1 MAVNQTPLYS
11 PQGKGLSSPPELQR
25 YGAQLDARY
34 GGPVDP
40 NQSSDHEQFQ
50 LKERGVGENFFQ
62 GLGHGGLKAAESVA
76 NFIPDVLGSRG
87 RWATFSDNITDN
99 KHSAVFQVTSD
110 IAQLGVGLIG
120 GGPLRKGF
128 QSAVK
133 GIRGLFPAGAKKV
146 AKKAA
151 RRGALPLASKA
162 WNIAREGGTRGAIA
176 EMLAFRGGE
185 EHLLLSSFFEKNP
198 DWESA
203 YEEATSTEGWANE
216 PTVTTSMRL
225 QQSLKNIMGRA
236 AFAAEGALLGAAA
249 NFLVAAGKASFRAA
263 TKNTDR
269 AMLKALAGQDV
280 SGAAKADAT
289 EGLKAA
295 KAARASAVKEAQEDQ
310 AFKEVGVAREEF
322 EAKYQDTIE
331 TIGVKERM
339 DTPAVSVPVRNTTLV
354 PDSVDDVY
362 RDITT
367 PEGINKQAYANKTGP
382 DTTREAWEKT
392 LKVEFGYRHRGSGT
406 AALRVH
412 IAKEAPDIV
421 RVDEDLI
428 RRDWEA
434 SGRGAED
441 FTQGANFNARAIFD
455 NVDEFQ
461 RYLIEVEK
469 AKRLFPKMS
478 KESAKDFNLRNQ
490 RHAVNE
496 AKRQGWG
503 HFYKYEFDAPQKLK
517 HLELTKAERDIM
529 LFKEGSG
536 EAGDRLFRLIAG
548 VDKAGKAVKTSPH
561 AILTAA
567 ENVLRMDTAYSDHGM
582 KYFQGR
588 VMSLFMTGLRKNIT
602 KISDKKTMADAIGY
616 MYDPKGSDLASIL
629 SDTMMDGIEELA
641 TSNGMD
647 RRAMMH
653 RLLKGRGNFRHLY
666 GDLTEDSVFDF
677 GKKLDVAAM
686 KEMNVRIM
694 AYRLEQAISMKKYRD
709 ITRQIAETPEH
720 MLPGSDILKDYIVE
734 LERVAARVEGIQK
747 LSQASGRA
755 LRAWHD
761 LNDASMSGI
770 ALSKEIANFGG
781 LKKLKA
787 NAQRNQALFDGA
799 DDTLSGTAAA
809 SDALTKSSFI
819 DMHNEYWINSIL
831 SGTKTQMVNTIS
843 TGMHMYYK
851 PMEGIL
857 GSLQEPE
864 ARRAMIKTLVHTAMI
879 NAQVTR
885 VLGKLGLNK
894 LKRLTK
900 AIDEPQYLQNR
911 KDIFSPEGD
920 PTSRLNQAKG
930 AIAGARKSFRTGEGT
945 LTKGADL
952 FDVVPPQ
959 AIGRNSLGE
968 GASEVAKATL
978 DSLGSII
985 RIPSRLMIGTDELF
999 KQISFR
1005 ASAMGQLASDG
1016 YELAVKKNLY
1026 PDADYIAGYI
1036 GEHFHGIIRAS
1047 GASHT
1052 KKNILQEG
1060 RNAFK
1065 KEVTDAADQLRPFE
1079 KTEKEFL
1086 DTYQKKHY
1094 SAIKEKQAGN
1104 SLHWAEDVTFTRRL
1118 DADLQELK
1126 DLGVS
1131 PTARSSWTQ
1140 DIQEIVHQHPWMR
1153 LIMPFIKTPLNI
1165 MKWPLQRMSVPGVIS
1180 PNGKAIGREFE
1191 WVKKIHL
1198 RYQADMATGDSFRM
1212 AQASGRIAAGRFYW
1226 LGFSSAA
1233 ASGVITGSGPS
1244 NPRERMNLM
1253 ATGWRPYSV
1262 KIGDYYVS
1270 YSRLDPFSTAL
1281 GLAADVYE
1289 KSEQLM
1295 RHGDVDENWAQAT
1308 MLAGAYSLS
1317 NNLADKSYLAGIN
1330 SVLQATIDP
1339 EKYFPKL
1346 LKKQITSYIPKIVS
1360 QWTPML
1366 DDNHIKKTY
1375 GILEGAMGRLPGASK
1390 GIEPMR
1396 NYMGEPLEAMW
1407 SPSVWASGLN
1417 PFLISKMKSDR
1428 VLEEIASLKYGFGPP
1443 TPRIKGDRHLDMR
1456 RFHDPDTGRSAF
1468 DRYQELIGQV
1478 TDKRGR
1484 NLRAAMTVVFNS
1496 DMYRNASLLHEAGT
1510 LQFAG
1515 TFRDPRVKMVRGV
1528 MARWRAS
1535 AKQKTLDEYPEL
1547 KKAIKAFD
1555 TTVFEQLLTI
1565 SGR

>member
-11 PQGKGLSSPPELQR
+11 PQRKGLSSPTELQR
-25 YGAQLDARY
+25 YGAQLEARY
-34 GGPVDP
+34 KGPTDQ
-40 NQSSDHEQFQ
+40 NQSAEYDQYM
-50 LKERGVGENFFQ
+50 LKERGHAENFFQ
-62 GLGHGGLKAAESVA
+62 GVGHGGLKAGEAAV
-76 NFIPDVLGSRG
+76 NFIPDLLGAKG

-110 IAQLGVGLIG
+110 LTQLGGGLLG
-120 GGPLRKGF
+120 AGPLRKGF
-128 QSAVK
+128 ASAVK
-133 GIRGLFPAGAKKV
+133 GIRSWLPAGAKKV
-146 AKKAA
+146 AKKGAK
-151 RRGALPLASKA
+151 RGALPLASKA
-162 WNIAREGGTRGAIA
+162 WNIAREGGSRGAIA

-185 EHLLLSSFFEKNP
+185 EHLLIGSFFEKNP
-198 DWESA
+198 DWEAA
-203 YEEATSTEGWANE
+203 YEEATSTEGWENE
-216 PTVTTSMRL
+216 PTVTVAMRL

-236 AFAAEGALLGAAA
+236 AFATEGALLGAAA
-249 NFLVAAGKASFRAA
+249 NFLIAGGKAAFRAA
-263 TKNTDR
+263 TKNTDS
-269 AMLKALAGQDV
+269 ALLKAAGGLDV

-289 EGLKAA
+289 EGLKMT
-295 KAARASAVKEAQEDQ
+295 KAARASAVKEAQEDK
-310 AFKEVGVAREEF
+310 AFKEVGVAREKLEGRF
-322 EAKYQDTIE
+322 QDTIE
-331 TIGVKERM
+331 EIGAKERM
-339 DTPAVSVPVRNTTLV
+339 DAPVVSVPTRNTTLV
-354 PDSVDDVY
+354 PDSVDDAY

-367 PEGINKQAYANKTGP
+367 PDGINKRAYENKTGP
-382 DTTREAWEKT
+382 DITREEWEKT
-392 LKVEFGYRHRGSGT
+392 LKVDRDGGGGKGKK
-406 AALRVH
+406 ALRVH
-412 IAKEAPDIV
+412 IMKNTPDIV
-421 RVDEDLI
+421 RVDEGLI

-434 SGRGAED
+434 TGRAATD
-441 FTQGANFNARAIFD
+441 FTHGVNFNARELFD
-455 NVDEFQ
+455 NVGEFE

-469 AKRLFPKMS
+469 AKRLFPRMA
-478 KESAKDFNLRNQ
+478 KETAKDFKLRNN

-503 HFYKYEFDAPQKLK
+503 HFYKYEFDAPHKSLNHLK
-517 HLELTKAERDIM
+517 LTKAERDIM

-536 EAGDRLFRLIAG
+536 EAGDRLFRMIAG
-548 VDKAGKAVKTSPH
+548 VNKAGKAVKTSPH

-567 ENVLRMDTAYSDHGM
+567 EQVLRMDTAYSDHGM

-588 VMSLFMTGLRKNIT
+588 VMSLFLTGLRKNVTRI
-602 KISDKKTMADAIGY
+602 KDEKTMAEAIGY

-641 TSNGMD
+641 NSNGMD

-666 GDLTEDSVFDF
+666 GDLTETSVFDF
-677 GKKLDVAAM
+677 GKKLDVASM
-686 KEMNVRIM
+686 KEMNVRIL

-709 ITRQIAETPEH
+709 VTRQIAETPEH
-720 MLPGSDILKDYIVE
+720 LLPGSDILKDYIVE
-734 LERVAARVEGIQK
+734 LERQAARVEGIQK

-809 SDALTKSSFI
+809 GDALTKSSFI

-851 PMEGIL
+851 PMEGII
-857 GSLQEPE
+857 GSLNEPE

-894 LKRLTK
+894 LKRATK
-900 AIDEPQYLQNR
+900 LIDEPQYLQNR

-930 AIAGARKSFRTGEGT
+930 AVAGARKSFRTGEGT

-1016 YELAVKKNLY
+1016 YDVAVRKKLK
-1026 PDADYIAGYI
+1026 PDAAYIAGYI

-1047 GASHT
+1047 GAHHN

-1060 RNAFK
+1060 RNAYK
-1065 KEVTDAADQLRPFE
+1065 KEVDDAADNLRPFE

-1086 DTYQKKHY
+1086 DTYSKKHY
-1094 SAIKEKQAGN
+1094 SALKEKQAGN
-1104 SLHWAEDVTFTRRL
+1104 SMHWAEDVTFTRRL

-1126 DLGVS
+1126 DLNLS
-1131 PTARSSWTQ
+1131 PTSRSSWSQ
-1140 DIQEIVHQHPWMR
+1140 DVQEIVHKHPWMR

-1165 MKWPLQRMSVPGVIS
+1165 LRWPLQRMSIPGVMS
-1180 PNGKAIGREFE
+1180 PNGKAIGHEFE

-1198 RYQADMATGDSFRM
+1198 RYQADMATGDPFRM

-1226 LGFSSAA
+1226 LGFSTAA
-1233 ASGVITGSGPS
+1233 ASGTITGAGPS
-1244 NPRERMNLM
+1244 NPRERRNLM

-1262 KIGDYYVS
+1262 KIGEYYVS
-1270 YSRLDPFSTAL
+1270 YARLDPFSTAL

-1289 KSEQLM
+1289 KGEQLM

-1317 NNLADKSYLAGIN
+1317 NNMADKSYLSGIN
-1330 SVLQATIDP
+1330 NVLQALIDP
-1339 EKYFPKL
+1339 EKEFPKL
-1346 LKKQITSYIPKIVS
+1346 LKTQITSYIPKIVS

-1375 GILEGAMGRLPGASK
+1375 GILEGAMGRLPGVSR
-1390 GIEPMR
+1390 GIEPLR
-1396 NYMGEPLEAMW
+1396 NYMGEPMEAMW
-1407 SPSVWASGLN
+1407 TPSVWASGLN
-1417 PFLISKMKSDR
+1417 PFLISKSKYDR
-1428 VLEEIASLKYGFGPP
+1428 VLEEIASLKYGFGAP

-1456 RFHDPDTGRSAF
+1456 RFHNPDTGRSAF

-1484 NLRAAMTVVFNS
+1484 NLRDAMTLIFDS

-1510 LQFAG
+1510 LEFAG

-1528 MARWRAS
+1528 MARWRAA
-1535 AKQKTLDEYPEL
+1535 AKAKTLEEYPEL